1 MGCIM
6 IQMVISWF
14 VLSAALWVSAQFIT
28 GFEIKEFKGA
38 LVVAA
43 IFGGLNFALGKLL
56 FVALG
61 VVTLGLGFL
70 LAFVTRAIVG
80 AILLMITDKL
90 STSIRIKS
98 FGTAVLAAVV
108 TSLLG
113 TAGEWLVGRIF

>member
-1 MGCIM
+1 
-6 IQMVISWF
+6 
-14 VLSAALWVSAQFIT
+14 VSAQFIT